1 MDRDRSTSDYE
12 IEKDVPIP
20 EVTGKG
26 KSKYPFHSMEVGD
39 SIFSES
45 RSIRQAA
52 YAHARR
58 NNKKFIVRYVEG
70 GYRVWR
76 TE

>member
-1 MDRDRSTSDYE
+1 MMKQYE

-20 EVTGKG
+20 EVSGKG
-26 KSKYPFHSMEVGD
+26 RSKYPFYEMAVGD
-39 SIFSES
+39 SIFSENV
-45 RSIRQAA
+45 SIRQAA

-58 NNKKFIVRYVEG
+58 NNKTFIVRKVEG

-76 TE
+76 TM